1 MANLPWWNLG
11 GKIDSG
17 YVYAMSKKS
26 KSREPVLLD
35 AAEASDDETK
45 PLYSGS
51 YRGLSYAPN
60 VAYIRKP
67 PKDFRA
73 GALLSAIFCFLPLG
87 LFALYYS
94 CKVNKLYQRGN
105 LTESIKASDR
115 TRFLINITLL
125 FGSLLWFG
133 GIVGVVLFTNR
144 HH

>member
-1 MANLPWWNLG
+1 MFTPKRYTYAMPWWNLG

-17 YVYAMSKKS
+17 FVYAMAKKTE
-26 KSREPVLLD
+26 SREPVLLD

-45 PLYSGS
+45 PIYSDS

-73 GALLSAIFCFLPLG
+73 GVLLSAIFCFLPLG

-94 CKVNKLYQRGN
+94 CKALCYGLV
-105 LTESIKASDR
+105 E
-115 TRFLINITLL
+115 
-125 FGSLLWFG
+125 
-133 GIVGVVLFTNR
+133 
-144 HH
+144 